1 MTLTPEQVIAM
12 TPRDYSEEYLITV
25 LCLKELGLDDYLLH
39 SDVDELNNQIYYA
52 RMELMDEFV
61 AMLRGRE
68 RLMHERD
75 EG

>member
-1 MTLTPEQVIAM
+1 MALTPEQVIAM
-12 TPRDYSEEYLITV
+12 TPRDASQEYLVTM
-25 LCLKELGLDDYLLH
+25 LCLNELGLDDYLLQ
-39 SDVDELNNQIYYA
+39 SDVDELNEQLYQA

-68 RLMHERD
+68 RKMHERD